1 MEFNQGSELLEI
13 CSEKNIPI
21 SRVMKLRETEFSRIS
36 EEEVDEK
43 MKKSWR
49 SCAVPQKNL

>member
-21 SRVMKLRETEFSRIS
+21 SRVMKLREQSFPGFLRR
-36 EEEVDEK
+36 K
-43 MKKSWR
+43 WMRK
-49 SCAVPQKNL
+49 